1 MGDPGAGLN
10 VSRETLERLTKYHDL
25 ISKWSPR
32 INLVSKSSLKEL
44 WPRHIWDS
52 YQLIDIAPKVEKWAD
67 FGSGGGFPALVIAI
81 CALEMAPNLH
91 VTMVE
96 SDQRKTAFLRTV
108 IRDLHLNA
116 SVHAERVE
124 ALAPLHAEVISARAL
139 ADLSDLLSYSAQH
152 LTKDGTAFF
161 LKGEKW
167 EKEVKDARESWSFT
181 LRTHR
186 SKTSP
191 RAAIL
196 EIKDIECV

>member
-167 EKEVKDARESWSFT
+167 EKELKDARESWSFT

>member
-1 MGDPGAGLN
+1 MGDAGAGLN
-10 VSRETLERLTKYHDL
+10 VSRETLERLTEYHDL